1 MASVVFLTPAG
12 ALLALGAVLPL
23 AMLHAVR
30 RRARRVRDDLG
41 LVQSPARGLLGAIA
55 AVIAMG
61 LFLGAASAQP
71 IVERTSTTTARDD
84 VEVFVVLD
92 VSRSM
97 LAQED
102 KGSPMRIER
111 AKRIALSLRRSLPE
125 MPLGIASLTDRV
137 LPHLFPSLDQGVFAA
152 TLERSLG
159 IEKPP
164 PRSSVL
170 ASATRLDSLATI
182 RTQRF
187 FTRTSRKRLVVVLT
201 DGESQPLSAARLRA
215 IFLKPPGI
223 QTVFV
228 RFWDAAERVYA
239 GKAPEPAYRPDPS
252 APAVLD
258 GLATA
263 LAGSV
268 HDEDQVAAVAR
279 DVRERLGS
287 GPTVVLGERADRI
300 PLAPYLAAAAL
311 VPLLFALRRRDR

>member
-1 MASVVFLTPAG
+1 
-12 ALLALGAVLPL
+12 
-23 AMLHAVR
+23 
-30 RRARRVRDDLG
+30 
-41 LVQSPARGLLGAIA
+41 
-55 AVIAMG
+55 
-61 LFLGAASAQP
+61 
-71 IVERTSTTTARDD
+71 
-84 VEVFVVLD
+84 
-92 VSRSM
+92 
-97 LAQED
+97 
-102 KGSPMRIER
+102 
-111 AKRIALSLRRSLPE
+111 

-164 PRSSVL
+164 PRSSIL

-223 QTVFV
+223 QSVFV

-239 GKAPEPAYRPDPS
+239 GKAPEAAYRPDPS

-258 GLATA
+258 GLAKA
-263 LAGSV
+263 LDGSV
-268 HDEDQVAAVAR
+268 HDEDQAAAVTR
-279 DVRERLGS
+279 DVRKRLGS
-287 GPTVVLGERADRI
+287 GSTVVRGERADRI